1 MERAEVIV
9 LDTHVLL
16 WMDSNDRKIGRR
28 TRALIDRNWAVGNV
42 AVAAIVFWEIGM
54 IAARS
59 RIRLPLPLAEWRQS
73 LLAAGVLEF
82 PLDGAVVI
90 RALDLA
96 GLPDDPADRFIVA
109 TALERHASLVTADE
123 KLLAWR
129 HGLERHDARD

>member
-1 MERAEVIV
+1 MERPEVIL

-16 WMDSNDRKIGRR
+16 WADSKDRKLGRK
-28 TRALIDRNWAVGNV
+28 TRALIDRSWSTGQV
-42 AVAAIVFWEIGM
+42 AVAAIVFWEAGM
-54 IAARS
+54 VAARG
-59 RIRLPLPLAEWRQS
+59 RLKLPLPLPQWRQS
-73 LLAAGVLEF
+73 LLAAGLLEF
-82 PLDGAVVI
+82 PLDGSVAI

-109 TALERHASLVTADE
+109 TALERHAALVTADE